1 MLDRSGMV
9 TGWEIVF
16 TSQARKD
23 ARRIAASKL
32 QAKAEGLLRI
42 LANNPYQTL
51 PTYEKLLGTSR
62 VTYSRRINLQHRL
75 VYEVMERDRTIRGHS
90 HVDPL
95 RIIGKL

>member
-1 MLDRSGMV
+1 MGDRLHL
-9 TGWEIVF
+9 
-16 TSQARKD
+16 TSKKGRASNRCVK
-23 ARRIAASKL
+23 AAG
-32 QAKAEGLLRI
+32 QGEGLLRI

-51 PTYEKLLGTSR
+51 PTYEKLLGTSS